1 MPMRSRKSSAS
12 TDKPP
17 PKARRNIQSVEVGFQ
32 LIRTLEEAPGPLSLK
47 LLSKRAGMEP
57 SKAHLYLVSF
67 CNLGLVTQEET
78 GYYALGPYALQLG
91 LSALNKIDLAHL
103 ARKVLLE
110 LRDETGEAASLSV
123 HGGRGPVIVAKV
135 DGLKDDP
142 LVIRLGR
149 TLGLTSSA
157 AGRIFL
163 TYSDADSIRQL
174 LAAEIEGRGMTAS
187 GANAV
192 RKEVREKG
200 YARSDNLAH
209 AGFSS
214 LAAPVFD
221 HEGKLA
227 GAITV
232 LGLSA
237 HFAADSEKKLSRILT
252 QKTKLLSSQ
261 LGARPD
267 IQ

>member
-1 MPMRSRKSSAS
+1 MAVTAPS
-12 TDKPP
+12 TEVAPAEKPG
-17 PKARRNIQSVEVGFQ
+17 KGRRNIQSIEVGFQ
-32 LIRTLEEAPGPLSLK
+32 LIRALEQAPGPLSLK

-67 CNLGLVTQEET
+67 CNLGLLAQNEA

-91 LSALNKIDLAHL
+91 LSALNKIDLAQL
-103 ARKVLLE
+103 ARAALLE

-123 HGGRGPVIVAKV
+123 HGDKGPVIVGKV

-142 LVIRLGR
+142 VVIRLGL
-149 TLGLTSSA
+149 TLRIAHSA
-157 AGRIFL
+157 AGRVFMAF
-163 TYSDADSIRQL
+163 SDSRTVQRL
-174 LAAEIEGRGMTAS
+174 LDAEIADRQTTPAEVER
-187 GANAV
+187 V
-192 RKEVREKG
+192 RNRVREQG
-200 YARSDNLAH
+200 YARAESLAH

-227 GAITV
+227 GAVTV

-237 HFAADSEKKLSRILT
+237 NFQPESQPRLAQALLRKTRALSY
-252 QKTKLLSSQ
+252 Q
-261 LGARPD
+261 LGARP
-267 IQ
+267 